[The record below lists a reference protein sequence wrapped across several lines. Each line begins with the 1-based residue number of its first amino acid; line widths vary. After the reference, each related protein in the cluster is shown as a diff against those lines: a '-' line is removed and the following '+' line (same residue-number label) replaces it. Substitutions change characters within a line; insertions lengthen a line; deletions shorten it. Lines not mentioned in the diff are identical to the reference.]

1 MRRPRAAV
9 RDDISAIDVVIMI
22 KGVCEAARQFQHLGE
37 QVTARQLDLV
47 LAAISTNGADR
58 QLRGRPPT
66 AEDFERAM
74 TCLRDGRVVGSGT
87 GRRCGRRC
95 GHHARR
101 LAPAPAAATHAGR
114 CLGPEPGNVCARG
127 GP

>member
-1 MRRPRAAV
+1 MLTVLDRLVTRAQAAGAV

-74 TCLRDGRVVGSGT
+74 TCLATAASSD
-87 GRRCGRRC
+87 
-95 GHHARR
+95 
-101 LAPAPAAATHAGR
+101 PAPAAAAATTHAD
-114 CLGPEPGNVCARG
+114 
-127 GP
+127 

>member
-1 MRRPRAAV
+1 LSDTWLVNPEIRAAHSEMLIVLDRLVTRAQATGAV
-9 RDDISAIDVVIMI
+9 RGDISAIDVVIMI

-37 QVTARQLDLV
+37 EVTARQLDLV

-74 TCLRDGRVVGSGT
+74 TCLATAAASG
-87 GRRCGRRC
+87 
-95 GHHARR
+95 
-101 LAPAPAAATHAGR
+101 AATHDV
-114 CLGPEPGNVCARG
+114 P
-127 GP
+127 